1 MQSADLQRFRQQST
15 RAIHMKINNLWKTS
29 LLRAE
34 PGLSTLPALQGIGV
48 FSPREVLIDMHLVA
62 CARPI
67 GILEEAPRTS
77 LRPESDGDRW
87 DGFWCAGDEAYYT
100 RRTSFDGA
108 EQWFRVADDEHASLT
123 SAPAGPIAAHDPQP
137 SRRVMLLVKR
147 SVGARGMLVGAAH
160 RKPR

>member
-1 MQSADLQRFRQQST
+1 
-15 RAIHMKINNLWKTS
+15 
-29 LLRAE
+29 
-34 PGLSTLPALQGIGV
+34 
-48 FSPREVLIDMHLVA
+48 MHLVA

-108 EQWFRVADDEHASLT
+108 EQWFRVADDEHAPL
-123 SAPAGPIAAHDPQP
+123 APDQAAPIAPRDAQP
-137 SRRVMLLVKR
+137 RGRVMLLVKR
-147 SVGARGMLVGAAH
+147 SVGTRGMLVGAAH
-160 RKPR
+160 RKSR